1 MTNTKKELGLGREH
15 KMKEIKVAKYS
26 KQWYETRVTIYTIIY
41 PISFCAFVI
50 IMPIMG
56 YCYDEYGLHH
66 VKTIVSIIM
75 VLTAFVAWLYCY
87 AKSIQFE
94 HYEHYIYNRIKK
106 IKRKQDRKYR
116 KWLM

>member
-1 MTNTKKELGLGREH
+1 MNTKKELGLGREH

-26 KQWYETRVTIYTIIY
+26 KQWCKTPMTIYAIICI
-41 PISFCAFVI
+41 ISFCTFFLSAPI
-50 IMPIMG
+50 IG

-75 VLTAFVAWLYCY
+75 VLTTFVAWIYCCSKY
-87 AKSIQFE
+87 SQFE
-94 HYEHYIYNRIKK
+94 RYEQYIYNRIKK